1 MTNRVI
7 ATKIVDGPTAA
18 VIHYFVESDGVVGEM
33 ERVVI
38 MDPQVD
44 FDPTVEKVSIVK
56 IWSSLAVFDGLLE
69 FNALEP
75 IPVWVMSPEAGPEL
89 CFREFGGLKDKS
101 TVASDGK
108 LMLSTSGFA
117 PAGSKG
123 TFVITY
129 KKN

>member
-1 MTNRVI
+1 MANRLI

-18 VIHYFVESDGVVGEM
+18 VIHYFIESDGIVGEM
-33 ERVVI
+33 DRVVI

-44 FDPTVEKVSIVK
+44 FAPTVEKVSIVK

-75 IPVWVMSPEAGPEL
+75 VPVWVISPDTGSEV
-89 CFREFGGLKDKS
+89 CFRDFGGLKDKS

-108 LMLSTSGFA
+108 LMLSTSGFS

-123 TFVITY
+123 TLIITY